1 MYFNVI
7 YMKIIYMNT
16 TVFPLCHIKSDT
28 EFIIVIC
35 KQNVNKKTG
44 FFLII
49 MLTNSC
55 LYDRISLKIYKRE
68 SVPVCKVPLRIY
80 LLLGIG

>member
-16 TVFPLCHIKSDT
+16 TVLTLCHIKSDT
-28 EFIIVIC
+28 KFIFVIC

-44 FFLII
+44 FF
-49 MLTNSC
+49 
-55 LYDRISLKIYKRE
+55 K
-68 SVPVCKVPLRIY
+68 
-80 LLLGIG
+80 